1 MGTYVF
7 AALTALLA
15 AALIISGI
23 NRKRTIRL
31 AIFDRIK
38 KEFGSTEDLCGNTDV
53 FDYVPALFGYMMSKD
68 KGSFCL
74 DDITLSDLSIRDV
87 YSRMNRCVTNAGEEY
102 LYCRFRLLEDDPSSF
117 HDRADIYTKDTDTAV
132 RLIYILES
140 TMGRMRRDGF
150 ANISAIKEARRE
162 SIAVDVIPL
171 ALLVISLCVIP
182 FSHVPGIIA
191 TIVMLCVS
199 VWGYFKGIRSTEDS
213 LAGFAT
219 SMRIIKCADRL
230 SKNGCGSFEAYK
242 DLTGLLFGNFL
253 ISERDATSSSPLS
266 ILLDY
271 VKMITHIDIIVYK
284 LKVSTVVRYI
294 DRLEELY
301 LKLGELDCTLAIA
314 SYIKGR
320 KHCRAQIIPQ
330 KRIDTKQIYHPL
342 VKNPV
347 YNDFTAER
355 GVLITGS
362 NASGKS
368 TFLKAIAVNVL
379 FAQTFGLAFA
389 DSFATGKFRI
399 YTSMALAD
407 NILANESYYVV
418 EARSIKRMC
427 DTAAPDCLFIIDEVL
442 RGTNTVERIAA
453 ATNILKYLCDS
464 GALCFAATHDR
475 ELTLLLEDKMELYHF
490 TEEINE
496 DSVTFPF
503 VIKEGVSDKTNAISL
518 LKMLG
523 FDKTVT
529 SSADRLVEQY
539 NKTGSWISRV

>member
-31 AIFDRIK
+31 ARFDRIK

-53 FDYVPALFGYMMSKD
+53 FDHVPALFGYMMSKD

-102 LYCRFRLLEDDPSSF
+102 LYCRFRLLEDDPSPF
-117 HDRADIYTKDTDTAV
+117 FDLTDTYTKDTDTAV

-162 SIAVDVIPL
+162 SIAADVVPL

-182 FSHVPGIIA
+182 FSHVTGIIA
-191 TIVMLCVS
+191 TIVMLSVS
-199 VWGYFKGIRSTEDS
+199 VWGYFKGIRSTKDS

-230 SKNGCGSFEAYK
+230 SKNGVDFIY
-242 DLTGLLFGNFL
+242 
-253 ISERDATSSSPLS
+253 
-266 ILLDY
+266 ILPVMFTLKVILY
-271 VKMITHIDIIVYK
+271 TLKVHGTVIVYK

-368 TFLKAIAVNVL
+368 TFLKAVAVNVL

-539 NKTGSWISRV
+539 KKTGSWISRV